1 MSSTIIICIIRY
13 NFIPFYIITY
23 NLCTYILLYIYI
35 VLKIIINLYDSTS
48 IICALLRGPHL
59 LSGPQRCCDQSAG
72 LRYMDLR
79 IVFGGFIRDM
89 YNICMC
95 IYIYIVWWLMINIIV
110 EMMFWWILYTMTI
123 NTISIRIN
131 NPP

>member
-1 MSSTIIICIIRY
+1 M
-13 NFIPFYIITY
+13 YI
-23 NLCTYILLYIYI
+23 YILLYIYI
-35 VLKIIINLYDSTS
+35 IIIYIYVVLKIIINLYDSTS

-89 YNICMC
+89 YNIC
-95 IYIYIVWWLMINIIV
+95 IYIYSMVANDQ
-110 EMMFWWILYTMTI
+110 Y
-123 NTISIRIN
+123 NS
-131 NPP
+131 

>member
-1 MSSTIIICIIRY
+1 MPLLYYMSSTIIICIIRY

-23 NLCTYILLYIYI
+23 NLCTYILLLYIYIYIYI
-35 VLKIIINLYDSTS
+35 VLKIIIINLYDSTS

-95 IYIYIVWWLMINIIV
+95 IYIYSMVANDQ
-110 EMMFWWILYTMTI
+110 Y
-123 NTISIRIN
+123 NS
-131 NPP
+131 